1 MGGNGVR
8 GSNIARGYAPQSRG
22 QAAAQAGP
30 TLAGP
35 NAPKKTME
43 QLLAGIM
50 AASGPPGTP
59 SPPRPQ
65 PKNDYP
71 TTNHRFVVTEY
82 VDIARFGR

>member
-8 GSNIARGYAPQSRG
+8 GSNITRGGAPQSRG
-22 QAAAQAGP
+22 QAAAQ
-30 TLAGP
+30 AGP

-50 AASGPPGTP
+50 AASGLPGTP
-59 SPPRPQ
+59 SPPQ

-71 TTNHRFVVTEY
+71 TANHRFIVTEY